1 MKPDDGVFE
10 DEFMKELRSAIADRN
25 ATIDEVREVI
35 IKEGVSAPLGISKD
49 LILDRLI
56 RAIET
61 LKTPERL

>member
-25 ATIDEVREVI
+25 ATIDEVIAFIR
-35 IKEGVSAPLGISKD
+35 KKTYDTKTVSMDI
-49 LILDRLI
+49 DRLASDI
-56 RAIET
+56 AA